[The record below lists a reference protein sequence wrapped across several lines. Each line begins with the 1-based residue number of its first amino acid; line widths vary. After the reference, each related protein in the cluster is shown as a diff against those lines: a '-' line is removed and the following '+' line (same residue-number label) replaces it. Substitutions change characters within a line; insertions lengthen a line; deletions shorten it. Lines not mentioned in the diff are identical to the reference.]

1 VDPAKTF
8 PIKVITPEGVLVD
21 EPAAHAQI
29 PAHDG
34 LFGVLPGRAPIVAE
48 LGLGQLR
55 VDLPGGGAGGGR
67 RSRVFLV
74 EDGFAQ
80 VSPTGVRVLASS
92 AVEDTELSEADARAE
107 LAEAEAR
114 TVPAD
119 HPDPAGEQARIQQ
132 QRRRARMALQMIQ
145 KRSERA
151 AATLPSR
158 PA

>member
-1 VDPAKTF
+1 MDPAKTF

-55 VDLPGGGAGGGR
+55 VDLAGEGGGR

-119 HPDPAGEQARIQQ
+119 HPDPAGEQARIEQ

-145 KRSERA
+145 KRNERA
-151 AATLPSR
+151 AATLPAR